1 MGRRDRPLTVQAGA
15 GYGTDVILLAS
26 DVNKGPLCVAVINL
40 KGGVGKTTIA
50 ALLGRHAV
58 GKLGLK
64 VLAVD
69 LDPQAN
75 LSQAYMHATYRR
87 FINSSRPSIVEVFS
101 GMHPPAPGKPSP
113 TPLKIED
120 AVVHVGRARK
130 GDGHLDLIP
139 SRFDFSNHLTDSLK
153 PEPRVLAECIARH
166 FQDKDL
172 VLIDCAPTESV
183 FTTAAYHASRFVL
196 VPVRPEFF
204 ATIGF
209 PLLGQSL
216 DAFRHRN
223 RGHKIDVLGI
233 VINNAF
239 YDGGND
245 GGPEKQQ
252 ALRDIQ
258 EEAGKN
264 GWKLFDN
271 QILHSRGFPKR
282 MRGDYRWSGN
292 ARFFPIFAREFF
304 RRLDLSAA
312 KR

>member
-1 MGRRDRPLTVQAGA
+1 M
-15 GYGTDVILLAS
+15 
-26 DVNKGPLCVAVINL
+26 
-40 KGGVGKTTIA
+40 
-50 ALLGRHAV
+50 
-58 GKLGLK
+58 
-64 VLAVD
+64 
-69 LDPQAN
+69 
-75 LSQAYMHATYRR
+75 
-87 FINSSRPSIVEVFS
+87 
-101 GMHPPAPGKPSP
+101 
-113 TPLKIED
+113 
-120 AVVHVGRARK
+120 
-130 GDGHLDLIP
+130 
-139 SRFDFSNHLTDSLK
+139 
-153 PEPRVLAECIARH
+153 
-166 FQDKDL
+166 
-172 VLIDCAPTESV
+172 